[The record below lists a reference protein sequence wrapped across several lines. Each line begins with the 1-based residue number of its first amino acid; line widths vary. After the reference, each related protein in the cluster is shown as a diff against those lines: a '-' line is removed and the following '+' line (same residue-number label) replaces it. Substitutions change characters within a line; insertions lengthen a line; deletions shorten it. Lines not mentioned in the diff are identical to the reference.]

1 MKDRAKWIRGQEAK
15 QMQSVSV
22 LRKRNMN
29 ESSVDQS
36 FFGSD

>member
-1 MKDRAKWIRGQEAK
+1 MKDRAKWIKEAM

-29 ESSVDQS
+29 ESSVDQG